1 MIFAAQ
7 TLLFA
12 LSKHS
17 QYNKKS
23 NLITEVNECRFT
35 EVSSNNKQ
43 IYVPT
48 QHKFAIF
55 VLFVLRPPSFIFRV
69 SKNNVQSFVRWHKRF
84 LSALKLFLRVYAG
97 SVIWARLHTLSRWN
111 FYVIFQHYFS
121 VIHTII
127 SNTQSYSSAM
137 FSPCMMNTTEAHDNM
152 KNYLNLSSTS
162 RLQMALTA
170 VACFHW
176 QPC

>member
-1 MIFAAQ
+1 M
-7 TLLFA
+7 
-12 LSKHS
+12 
-17 QYNKKS
+17 KS

-69 SKNNVQSFVRWHKRF
+69 SKIMFRVSFADTKDF

-97 SVIWARLHTLSRWN
+97 SVIWARLHTLSRWK
-111 FYVIFQHYFS
+111 FYVIFRHYFS

-162 RLQMALTA
+162 RLQMALTTA
-170 VACFHW
+170 ACFHW
-176 QPC
+176 QPCWRARCWLSELQFCSS